1 MIFSVSVS
9 DPNRPNSQDAEI
21 LEWSWHNSGQ
31 QGELVR
37 LVPSAPS
44 DPLPPKHLLCS
55 AQSTLDWERHPYLD
69 DIYSGYNLPGA
80 VFQWLLQQ
88 KTAATILLLDPDT
101 VFATPLN
108 KEVSVGGAVAQ
119 QWLKCPS
126 GEGPFGLPSSCIPL
140 RAYCVNRELT
150 LPKIQL
156 PLLIHS
162 SDLLMIAP
170 RWLELVGLIRS
181 SVLDDER
188 VRQEAALIALNIAA
202 AEYCVRPEPAD
213 LSEACVN
220 PDLDAE
226 VHRAIAGEYESSI
239 CAGEHLAALW
249 PRRLSG
255 IRQAVVCDQWYLE
268 LGSPLGMVSMNRSAG
283 AVWKLCDGSLSL
295 LEVVRSLQNEYELP
309 PEAIMPDIVQT
320 VAALKA
326 KGAITI
332 DVKG

>member
-21 LEWSWHNSGQ
+21 LEWSWHKSGQ

-37 LVPSAPS
+37 LLPTAPS
-44 DPLPPKHLLCS
+44 EPLPPKHLLCS
-55 AQSTLDWERHPYLD
+55 TESTLDWERHPYLD

-80 VFQWLLQQ
+80 VFQWLFQQ
-88 KTAATILLLDPDT
+88 KPAATILLLGPDT
-101 VFATPLN
+101 AFAAALN
-108 KEVSVGGAVAQ
+108 KEVSVGAAFAQ
-119 QWLKCPS
+119 PWLQCPT
-126 GEGPFGLPSSCIPL
+126 GDGPFGLPSSCTPL

-181 SVLDDER
+181 SILDDEH
-188 VRQEAALIALNIAA
+188 VRREAALIALNIAA
-202 AEYCVRPEPAD
+202 AEYCVRPEPVD
-213 LSEACVN
+213 LSETCVN
-220 PDLDAE
+220 PVIDAE
-226 VHRAIAGEYESSI
+226 VHDAIAGEYANSI
-239 CAGEHLAALW
+239 HAGEYLATLW

-268 LGSPLGMVSMNRSAG
+268 LGSPLGMVSLNRSAG

-295 LEVVRSLQNEYELP
+295 LEIVRSLRDEYELP
-309 PEAIMPDIVQT
+309 QEVIMPDIVQT
-320 VAALKA
+320 LAALKV
-326 KGAITI
+326 KGAIAI